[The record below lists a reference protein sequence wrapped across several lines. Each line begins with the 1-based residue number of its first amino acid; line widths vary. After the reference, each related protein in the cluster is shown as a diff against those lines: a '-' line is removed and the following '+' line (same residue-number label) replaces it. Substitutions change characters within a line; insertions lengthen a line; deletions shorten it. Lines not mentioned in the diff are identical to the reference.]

1 LWGSVQINPATY
13 IAGASCVLNGVTY
26 TPCSSTANTDQ
37 RRRFTI
43 ERPADGALM
52 GFVAQ
57 GDDGGNQT
65 YHGMILSVE
74 RRAASGITVNAN
86 YTWSH
91 CIGLGTASL
100 YNPMGANANI
110 TYTDP
115 NNRDFDRGN
124 CDSDRRQIFNL
135 TSVAETPSFANPTL
149 RKLASGWRLSAIYR
163 RSSGN
168 PINVISGQDRALS
181 GINDQRASL
190 TGANPYTG
198 SKAPLSN
205 YLNPAAFVMPDMGTL
220 GNIGYNL
227 LRGPATW
234 SFDVAL
240 SRAFQFREDQRVE
253 FRVEAFNLTNSF
265 RPLNP
270 QGSLSNNT
278 FGQIRSSYDPRILQ
292 FALKYVF

>member
-1 LWGSVQINPATY
+1 
-13 IAGASCVLNGVTY
+13 
-26 TPCSSTANTDQ
+26 
-37 RRRFTI
+37 
-43 ERPADGALM
+43 
-52 GFVAQ
+52 
-57 GDDGGNQT
+57 
-65 YHGMILSVE
+65 MILSVE
-74 RRAASGITVNAN
+74 RRAARGITINAN

-91 CIGLGTASL
+91 CIGLGEASL
-100 YNPMGANANI
+100 YNPMGANANV

-135 TSVAETPSFANPTL
+135 TSVAETPSFSNPTL
-149 RKLASGWRLSAIYR
+149 HKIATGWRFSAIYR

-168 PINVISGQDRALS
+168 PINVVSGQDRALS

-198 SKAPLSN
+198 SSAGSAN
-205 YLNPAAFVMPDMGTL
+205 YLNPAAFTMPDLGTL
-220 GNIGYNL
+220 GNMGYNL

-240 SRAFQFREDQRVE
+240 SRAFQLRERQRLE
-253 FRVEAFNLTNSF
+253 FRGEAFNVTNSF
-265 RPLNP
+265 RPQNP
-270 QGSLSNNT
+270 NGSLSNNT
-278 FGQIRSSYDPRILQ
+278 FGQIRTAYEPRILQ